1 MQLQHF
7 LKSNSKLF
15 FFGILLLAF
24 GLRYY
29 KIGEHG
35 LAGDEKYSLFVSQF
49 VTYEGNNQHD
59 SVRKPNDKYF
69 TPKEFWSEKSLPDFF
84 DSIAR
89 LDTGNGALYTYSL
102 HYWTKLF
109 GLSDRSLRIP
119 SLLFNLL
126 TISLLYVFI
135 RKYFRS
141 ENLALLASFLA
152 TISPFY
158 IAFSQVARNY
168 CMNIFL
174 ALLATHL
181 LLKII
186 ESEERNEKPFWAYI
200 SYGFC
205 ALMCEMCH
213 FSTFPLFVIHA
224 IFVLIY
230 FRKIRGYI
238 GLSLAMLIPLAG
250 VVLWLKSDGGIWVF
264 DYIKNSTKVYNEMAR
279 TKPDEYLSL
288 ASTKNILKQ
297 IRHVISAMFV
307 FIDGYPV
314 FFVSMK
320 KVYVLVL
327 FTSFIS
333 FLLFIQTTLKI
344 VDKQQK
350 RLRVLVILLSFL
362 PIISL
367 VAFAYQDGN
376 TFRIIPRYISYSYA
390 FNLILISLIIKDLWN
405 KSVWIKYPIFAVF
418 GIQFLIL
425 TNILNNIWNDNPPR
439 YFMSFPEPRKPNPYQ
454 FAADKI
460 QQEYAK
466 GDTIV
471 YPSTFV
477 TKKGGIDM
485 PSYSVVDAQLT
496 NFYLPKNSEMI
507 ERVEPYEPN
516 KIILKKTN
524 GEEKLIFDFE
534 GTKYRY

>member
-7 LKSNSKLF
+7 LKSNTKLIL
-15 FFGILLLAF
+15 FGILLLAF
-24 GLRYY
+24 GLRFY

-59 SVRKPNDKYF
+59 SVRKPKDKYF

-102 HYWTKLF
+102 HFWTQLF
-109 GLSDRSLRIP
+109 GLSDRSLRMP

-126 TISLLYVFI
+126 TISLLYVFL
-135 RKYFRS
+135 RKHFRS

-152 TISPFY
+152 AISPFY
-158 IAFSQVARNY
+158 IALSQVARNY

-186 ESEERNEKPFWAYI
+186 ESEERNEKPILAYI
-200 SYGFC
+200 TYGFC
-205 ALMCEMCH
+205 ALACEMCH

-230 FRKIRGYI
+230 FRKLRGYI

-250 VVLWLKSDGGIWVF
+250 VVLWLKSDGGMWVF

-279 TKPDEYLSL
+279 SNPDEYLSIV
-288 ASTKNILKQ
+288 STKSVLKQ
-297 IRHVISAMFV
+297 IRHVISAMFL
-307 FIDGYPV
+307 FIDGFPTM
-314 FFVSMK
+314 FVSMK
-320 KVYVLVL
+320 KAYILVL

-333 FLLFIQTTLKI
+333 FLLFVQNTLKLA
-344 VDKQQK
+344 DRQQK

-367 VAFAYQDGN
+367 IAFAYQDGN
-376 TFRIIPRYISYSYA
+376 TFRIIPRYIAYSYV
-390 FNLILISLIIKDLWN
+390 FNLILISLIIKDLWG
-405 KSVWIKYPIFAVF
+405 KSVWIKYPILAIF
-418 GIQFLIL
+418 GIQFLML
-425 TNILNNIWNDNPPR
+425 TNLTNNIWNDNPPR
-439 YFMSFPEPRKPNPYQ
+439 YFMSFSEPRKLNPYQ
-454 FAADKI
+454 FVVDKI

-477 TKKGGIDM
+477 TKEGGIDM
-485 PSYSVVDAQLT
+485 PTYSVVDAQLT
-496 NFYLPKNSEMI
+496 NFYLPKSSEI
-507 ERVEPYEPN
+507 IQRVEPYEPN
-516 KIILKKTN
+516 KVKLRKAN